1 MLLDF
6 KKWHPTF
13 SEKHMKTFF
22 WMSYQKNVF
31 MIFVEKFCRES
42 PTKLF
47 GQVWLNSGK
56 NPSRLQKFACSKPT
70 YIYKFSNQIW
80 MVFRHKGNRKRF

>member
-1 MLLDF
+1 
-6 KKWHPTF
+6 
-13 SEKHMKTFF
+13 
-22 WMSYQKNVF
+22 MSSWSLWRN
-31 MIFVEKFCRES
+31 FVGS

-56 NPSRLQKFACSKPT
+56 NPSRLQKFACPKPM

-80 MVFRHKGNRKRF
+80 MVFLDTKETESDFE